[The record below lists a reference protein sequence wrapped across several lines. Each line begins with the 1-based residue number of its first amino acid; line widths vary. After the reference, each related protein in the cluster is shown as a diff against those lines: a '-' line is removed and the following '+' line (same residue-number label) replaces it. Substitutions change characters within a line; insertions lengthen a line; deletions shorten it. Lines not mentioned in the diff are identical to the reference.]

1 MELTVMDRLMLLQV
15 LPKEGDFLSLRILR
29 ELKEELSFTEEEQAA
44 LELKQNREAGT
55 VNWNLESERAQGP
68 KDVPIVEKATDLI
81 VEALKGLNS
90 RKQLTEAHM
99 PIYERFV
106 EV

>member
-55 VNWNLESERAQGP
+55 VNWNLEHEQARGP
-68 KDVPIVEKATDLI
+68 KDVPIGEKATDLI
-81 VEALKGLNS
+81 VEALKGLNN

-99 PIYERFV
+99 SIYERFV